1 MLARRSPMKTQFNGP
16 FELMVTRNSSVN
28 RFEVTI
34 EGHLA
39 KVDYRM
45 SGKRMIITHT
55 EVPDTLR
62 GKGIAEQLVT
72 FAVEYARKEGLEVV
86 AECEYANRFFNG
98 DQRTAKSNPSTPIDR
113 PPLLCNHLHRDNK

>member
-1 MLARRSPMKTQFNGP
+1 MNTKFNGP
-16 FELMVTRNSSVN
+16 SELMVTRNSSVN

-45 SGKRMIITHT
+45 SGNRMIITHT

-62 GKGIAEQLVT
+62 GKGIAQQLVT
-72 FAVEYARKEGLEVV
+72 FAVKYARKEGLEVV
-86 AECEYANRFFNG
+86 AECEYANRFLNG
-98 DQRTAKSNPSTPIDR
+98 GSA
-113 PPLLCNHLHRDNK
+113 HRQK